1 MTLNQIDGGR
11 WEDCFRGLV
20 LDKKK
25 CCDQKTSGGRKQCK
39 ADGNQGMCGV
49 DGKEHRAVGDQTD
62 TVGRGHSEICKQGK
76 VVCKSHLPSWF
87 VRPCRRCQRLRHKMR
102 RLPKKIYRFGKADW
116 EKIRAAA
123 SDISG
128 KVSMLYKAGEDVDTQ
143 WNMFKDA
150 PTDT

>member
-1 MTLNQIDGGR
+1 MSD
-11 WEDCFRGLV
+11 
-20 LDKKK
+20 
-25 CCDQKTSGGRKQCK
+25 
-39 ADGNQGMCGV
+39 
-49 DGKEHRAVGDQTD
+49 HAV
-62 TVGRGHSEICKQGK
+62 
-76 VVCKSHLPSWF
+76 VVSDF
-87 VRPCRRCQRLRHKMR
+87 YIRPYQMR